1 MVCER
6 RRRSEGRP
14 AEGQAASLQRSG
26 GTAITTCGTPC
37 TQIAPDA
44 RGSPVLG
51 RRSSLSRKCIA
62 GGEKSG
68 ETWEQR
74 TISATSTLGPDRWGG
89 EIAGASNPQI
99 LRLSGGA
106 DWVCKF
112 MNAGAGTKN
121 LSGAAGM
128 ALDMF
133 GTRLARLVGLSV
145 AECTSVDVSRDF
157 IARTSQLEGFDAGPA
172 FASKM
177 LPAVVPVASG
187 ADVSTC
193 VNAAGATLI
202 VMLDLWLNNWDR
214 SGNQKNTLISG
225 VSPSAGW
232 CPLTTVSAVRPAVR
246 QGPGSSAVGFFQS
259 RSSRRLCAESFSTL
273 RWQCASLSTR
283 P

>member
-1 MVCER
+1 
-6 RRRSEGRP
+6 
-14 AEGQAASLQRSG
+14 
-26 GTAITTCGTPC
+26 
-37 TQIAPDA
+37 
-44 RGSPVLG
+44 
-51 RRSSLSRKCIA
+51 
-62 GGEKSG
+62 
-68 ETWEQR
+68 
-74 TISATSTLGPDRWGG
+74 
-89 EIAGASNPQI
+89 
-99 LRLSGGA
+99 
-106 DWVCKF
+106 

-157 IARTSQLEGFDAGPA
+157 IARTSQLEGFDAGSA

-193 VNAAGATLI
+193 VNAADATLI

-225 VSPSAGW
+225 VSPNRRLVSLDYGVS
-232 CPLTTVSAVRPAVR
+232 CTTSSPT
-246 QGPGSSAVGFFQS
+246 GPG
-259 RSSRRLCAESFSTL
+259 
-273 RWQCASLSTR
+273 
-283 P
+283 